1 MRELLDTYDAW
12 RAAGVEVGRAVVIRT
27 FGSSP
32 RAEGAVLLVASDGR
46 MIGSVSGGCVESA
59 VAAEVLHAQQAGR
72 SRVIRYGISD
82 EQAWGVGLAC
92 GGIIEVLV
100 QPAVPDAVLDAA
112 RTTRADAPEG
122 AAVLLP
128 LPVEGGSSIVGAR
141 VAGGEESQAVAAATQ
156 EALAAGRSAVVEV
169 AEGAAFVE
177 VFPPRPRLVVVGAT
191 EVSRHL
197 VAFARALGYGTT
209 VVDARSAYA
218 TAERFPDVD
227 ALIVDWPEPAFE
239 AASVGS
245 GDAVAVLS
253 HDPKLD
259 EPAILDAFRRG
270 VRYVGAIGSRKTQA
284 ERARRL
290 ADAGLAP
297 EDLAR
302 LHAPIG
308 LDLGGREP
316 AETALAV
323 MAEIVA
329 DRYRRSGSPLQERP
343 PAGSGTPVGPGT
355 TTRTRRGAPATR

>member
-1 MRELLDTYDAW
+1 MRELLDAYDAW
-12 RAAGVEVGRAVVIRT
+12 RAEGVEVGRAVVIRT

-46 MIGSVSGGCVESA
+46 MMGSVSGGCVESA
-59 VAAEVLHAQQAGR
+59 VAAEVLEAQRTGR

-82 EQAWGVGLAC
+82 DQAWGVGLAC
-92 GGIIEVLV
+92 GGTIEVLV
-100 QPAVPDAVLDAA
+100 QPAIPAAVLDAA
-112 RTTRADAPEG
+112 RATGADAPGGTAVRLSLPGDAGGSEAEARVLPIHADRDDPGG
-122 AAVLLP
+122 AA
-128 LPVEGGSSIVGAR
+128 AR
-141 VAGGEESQAVAAATQ
+141 A
-156 EALAAGRSAVVEV
+156 ALATGRSAVIEDGGE
-169 AEGAAFVE
+169 ATFVE
-177 VFPPRPRLVVVGAT
+177 VFPPRPRLVIVGAT

-197 VAFARALGYGTT
+197 VGFARTLGYATA
-209 VVDARSAYA
+209 VVDARSAFA

-239 AASVGS
+239 AAAVGS

-259 EPAILDAFRRG
+259 EPAILEAFRRRA
-270 VRYVGAIGSRKTQA
+270 RYVGAIGSRRTQA

-290 ADAGLAP
+290 ADAGLSAH
-297 EDLAR
+297 ELAR

-329 DRYRRSGSPLQERP
+329 DRHH
-343 PAGSGTPVGPGT
+343 GSG
-355 TTRTRRGAPATR
+355 